1 MAETKNTFIKS
12 KMNQDLDQRLVPN
25 GEYREGFNISV
36 SQAEGADVGT
46 LETVLGNVLVTDLGL
61 SSTCNAEI
69 IGNYVDD
76 QNKTIYLFVTNFV
89 DTSSDK
95 VSNYPPDNVLCQIW
109 RRNVETNINT
119 KLVEG
124 KFLNFSLTHPITGV
138 NLIEDLLFW
147 TDNRNQPRKINVN
160 AANPG
165 SLTSPTYYSNDDQI
179 NVAKYYPFEPIS
191 LVKDYIVDYTF
202 FSRGT
207 GSPQYNQYIN
217 EVVPTSAI
225 GGSSG
230 LTVEILDANPSTGE
244 LEQIRI
250 VDQGQGYYNGQYV
263 TIGPKIGNAQIQ
275 LVVEEA
281 SAMKDTCTEKL
292 PVNSTFTSTAGP
304 LTRNSAFTVA
314 HDSGPM
320 LAQVDYTGALVKIT
334 NNASPT
340 PQDITPY
347 LARVVGYNS
356 GTPSLTIDWPNQF
369 PTPLSSVVKIEV
381 GINPDY
387 NANWPGDCEFLK
399 DKFVRFAYRF
409 KFDDNEYSLISPF
422 TQPCFIPKQ
431 NGYFLS
437 EDRDGVTV
445 LDTEKAY
452 EDTDNA
458 VMQNMVTN
466 VDLQIPCPEFLDDS
480 TSQNF
485 SNVQEQL
492 HVTDIE
498 IIYKDDAE
506 NSLKVVDTITAE
518 SFSNLDFN
526 TLIYTYQSRKPKK
539 TLPSSEITRVSDKV
553 PIRALA
559 QEVTGNRVIYGN
571 YVDGYTAMNTL
582 DYEVS
587 ASEKDE
593 VTTLKKEYP
602 NHTLKQNRSYQV
614 GVVLVDRYGRNS
626 DVILSSLDLTSTDI
640 STVIYSG
647 STVFHPFYTSELAPT
662 LITSNS
668 TWNGDVL
675 RVKFNSKI
683 PLTIPQ
689 AGYPGLFLGYITD
702 PISNLYS
709 GAGYLSSKINLT
721 TTGGTG
727 TGLTVNITIDVSKFG
742 GPPPLGKVQ
751 SVTINDPG
759 IGYKQGDV
767 ITITGGSPSTQA
779 TFVYN
784 PSSQPNL
791 TGWYSYKIVVK
802 QTEQDYYNVYLPGIV
817 NGSLNTDGLAST
829 TTANVSLF
837 ADNINKVPKDLTTV
851 GPSQTNYNST
861 ENLSLRVNNTIDFSS
876 IQNYPGTVLEKVTQI
891 SELTDL
897 GVNLD
902 RISLEQHTTTAT
914 NTDDTIEYETF
925 NEKIQPG
932 MAIISVID
940 SSGAEVINSSDGFYV
955 KSYFTSTSSRSKVK
969 LNKELGLSIT
979 VQAGDIW
986 TFGPPGVVY
995 NSGNNPLIGILSTSK
1010 KIGVSE
1016 QDGFKTQLAV
1026 AETTPVES
1034 LLDIYYETTSS
1045 GSISDLNL
1053 AISQGIPA
1061 AIPVKV
1067 TNIDFS
1073 LNESQTG
1080 SLICTNNFTLLS
1092 SQNTVI
1098 TGKNIEGEIIS
1109 VFDKNGNDRTIEF
1122 ILNDDNNGTFSLSTA
1137 NATGK
1142 GYYVGAN
1149 SNNTTF
1155 DFNLLMTNN
1164 KYTIPVEFQGT
1175 IDNVVPV
1182 YQGSTSTSGSVSVCK
1197 NGEIFGTVLDKTI
1210 NFECFNGSADTSLQ
1224 RDEVSWHLVSAQVI
1238 DGENSDPPD
1247 DNDFDYSN
1255 WPKGYIDDPTATVEP
1270 YQIQINADASSS
1282 IFFTDGITSSKPF
1295 NSSAVKIN
1303 FHGVSRLSQHGGGVF
1318 DFNRLNYFGNPTNQY
1333 ETYSISTSQL
1343 VKSITIE
1350 AKIEARDGFGAVAS
1364 PLITVTIV
1372 AQNLC

>member
-1 MAETKNTFIKS
+1 
-12 KMNQDLDQRLVPN
+12 
-25 GEYREGFNISV
+25 
-36 SQAEGADVGT
+36 
-46 LETVLGNVLVTDLGL
+46 
-61 SSTCNAEI
+61 
-69 IGNYVDD
+69 
-76 QNKTIYLFVTNFV
+76 
-89 DTSSDK
+89 
-95 VSNYPPDNVLCQIW
+95 
-109 RRNVETNINT
+109 
-119 KLVEG
+119 
-124 KFLNFSLTHPITGV
+124 
-138 NLIEDLLFW
+138 
-147 TDNRNQPRKINVN
+147 
-160 AANPG
+160 
-165 SLTSPTYYSNDDQI
+165 
-179 NVAKYYPFEPIS
+179 
-191 LVKDYIVDYTF
+191 
-202 FSRGT
+202 
-207 GSPQYNQYIN
+207 
-217 EVVPTSAI
+217 
-225 GGSSG
+225 
-230 LTVEILDANPSTGE
+230 
-244 LEQIRI
+244 
-250 VDQGQGYYNGQYV
+250 
-263 TIGPKIGNAQIQ
+263 
-275 LVVEEA
+275 
-281 SAMKDTCTEKL
+281 MKDTCTEKL
-292 PVNSTFTSTAGP
+292 PVNSIFTSTASL
-304 LTRNSAFTVA
+304 LTRNSAFAVVY
-314 HDSGPM
+314 DSGPT
-320 LAQVDYTGALVKIT
+320 LTEVDYTGALVKIT

-347 LARVVGYNS
+347 LARVTNYTAPG
-356 GTPSLTIDWPNQF
+356 SLTIDWPNQF
-369 PTPLSSVVKIEV
+369 PSTLNNVVKIEV

-437 EDRDGVTV
+437 ETRDTTVV

-452 EDTDNA
+452 EDTDNN

-466 VDLQIPCPEFLDDS
+466 IDLQIPCPEFLDDS
-480 TSQNF
+480 VSQNF
-485 SNVQEQL
+485 SNVQDQL
-492 HVTDIE
+492 HINEIE

-518 SFSNLDFN
+518 NFSNLDFN

-626 DVILSSLDLTSTDI
+626 DVILSSLDLTSTDV

-647 STVFHPFYTSELAPT
+647 STVFHPFYTSELLPS
-662 LITSNS
+662 LITSS
-668 TWNGDVL
+668 TTWNGDVL

-683 PLTIPQ
+683 PLEIPQ

-702 PISNLYS
+702 PASNLY
-709 GAGYLSSKINLT
+709 GGDGYLASKTNLT
-721 TTGGTG
+721 TSGGTG
-727 TGLTVNITIDVSKFG
+727 TGLTVDITIDAVPLG
-742 GPPPLGKVQ
+742 GPTPLGIVQ
-751 SVTINDPG
+751 SVSINNPG
-759 IGYKQGDV
+759 VGYKQGDV
-767 ITITGGSPSTQA
+767 ITITGGSPSTNA

-817 NGSLNTDGLAST
+817 NGSLNTDGLSSV

-861 ENLSLRVNNTIDFSS
+861 ENLSLRVNNTTSFSS
-876 IQNYPGTVLEKVTQI
+876 IQNYPGTDLEKVTQI

-902 RISLEQHTTTAT
+902 RISLEQHTNPSPTG
-914 NTDDTIEYETF
+914 DTVEFETF

-932 MAIISVID
+932 MALISVIQAT
-940 SSGAEVINSSDGFYV
+940 SGNELITSANGFYV
-955 KSYFTSTSSRSKVK
+955 KAYYAANAGRSIAV
-969 LNKELGLSIT
+969 LNKNLGAYSGI
-979 VQAGDIW
+979 AGDTW

-995 NSGNNPLIGILSTSK
+995 NAGNNPLIGILSTSK

-1053 AISQGIPA
+1053 AISQGIPV
-1061 AIPVKV
+1061 AIPVKT
-1067 TNIDFS
+1067 TNIDFD
-1073 LNESQTG
+1073 LNEGQTG

-1098 TGKNIEGEIIS
+1098 TGKNIEGEIVS
-1109 VFDKNGNDRTIEF
+1109 VFDKNGNNRTSEF
-1122 ILNDDNNGTFSLSTA
+1122 ILNDDNNGTFSLSTT

-1142 GYYVGAN
+1142 GYYVGADT
-1149 SNNTTF
+1149 NNTTF
-1155 DFNLLMTNN
+1155 DFSLLMTND
-1164 KYTIPVEFQGT
+1164 KYTIPVEFQGS
-1175 IDNVVPV
+1175 IDNVVPA
-1182 YQGSTSTSGSVSVCK
+1182 YQGSTGTSGTVSVCK
-1197 NGEIFGTVLDKTI
+1197 RGEIFGTVLDKTI
-1210 NFECFNGSADTSLQ
+1210 NFECFNGSGDVSLQ
-1224 RDEVSWHLVSAQVI
+1224 RDEVSWHLIRAQVVG
-1238 DGENSDPPD
+1238 GENADIPPNYNT
-1247 DNDFDYSN
+1247 DNFTFD
-1255 WPKGYIDDPTATVEP
+1255 WPIGYIDDPTVTIEP
-1270 YQIQINADASSS
+1270 YQIQNLMDVSNS
-1282 IFFTDGITSSKPF
+1282 IFFTDGVGISRKPF
-1295 NSSAVKIN
+1295 NSSAVKIDFQGIN
-1303 FHGVSRLSQHGGGVF
+1303 SIPQDFLARF
-1318 DFNRLNYFGNPTNQY
+1318 DRTRLNIFNNPSNDVF
-1333 ETYSISTSQL
+1333 ETTAQTSQL

-1350 AKIEARDGFGAVAS
+1350 AEIEARDGFGAVAS

-1372 AQNLC
+1372 AQNPC

>member
-89 DTSSDK
+89 DTSSDN
-95 VSNYPPDNVLCQIW
+95 VSNYPPDTVLCQIW

-119 KLVEG
+119 KLIEG
-124 KFLNFSLTHPITGV
+124 KFLNFSLTHPIMGV

-165 SLTSPTYYSNDDQI
+165 NLTAPIYYSNDDQI
-179 NVAKYYPFEPIS
+179 NVAKYYPYEPIN

-202 FSRGT
+202 ISRGT
-207 GSPQYNQYIN
+207 GSPVYNDYIG
-217 EVVPTSAI
+217 EIVPTVS
-225 GGSSG
+225 GGLPTAG
-230 LTVEILDANPSTGE
+230 TGFTVEIIAADAGTGA
-244 LEQIRI
+244 LEQIKI
-250 VDQGQGYYNGQYV
+250 VNPGQGYYNGQTI

-275 LVVEEA
+275 LIVEKA
-281 SAMKDTCTEKL
+281 STMKDTCTEKL
-292 PVNSTFTSTAGP
+292 PVNSIFDNPPSPT
-304 LTRNSAFTVA
+304 LTRNTIFNVTY
-314 HDSGPM
+314 DSGPT

-334 NNASPT
+334 NTAGD
-340 PQDITPY
+340 DITPY
-347 LARVVGYNS
+347 LARVAGYNS

-369 PTPLSSVVKIEV
+369 PALLNNVNKIEV

-387 NANWPGDCEFLK
+387 QANWPGDCEFLK

-437 EDRDGVTV
+437 ETRDSTVV

-452 EDTDNA
+452 EDTDND

-466 VDLQIPCPEFLDDS
+466 IDLQVPCPEFLNDS
-480 TSQNF
+480 VSQEF
-485 SNVQEQL
+485 SNIQNQL
-492 HVTDIE
+492 HVTEIE

-518 SFSNLDFN
+518 NFSNLDFN

-571 YVDGYTAMNTL
+571 YVDGYTAMNAL

-593 VTTLKKEYP
+593 ITPLKKEYP

-626 DVILSSLDLTSTDI
+626 DVILSSLDLASTDI

-647 STVFHPFYTSELAPT
+647 STVFHPFYTLALAPP
-662 LITSNS
+662 LITSNT

-702 PISNLYS
+702 PISNLY
-709 GAGYLSSKINLT
+709 GGGGYTSLT
-721 TTGGTG
+721 GLATSGGTG
-727 TGLTVNITIDVSKFG
+727 TGLTVNITIDAV
-742 GPPPLGKVQ
+742 PLGGGSPLGIVQ
-751 SVTINDPG
+751 TVTINNPG
-759 IGYKQGDV
+759 IGYKQGDI
-767 ITITGGSPSTQA
+767 ITITGGTPSAQA

-784 PSSQPNL
+784 PEAQPNL

-817 NGSLNTDGLAST
+817 NGSLNTDGLSSV
-829 TTANVSLF
+829 TTANISLF
-837 ADNINKVPKDLTTV
+837 ADNINKVPKDLSTV

-876 IQNYPGTVLEKVTQI
+876 VQNYPGTVLEKVTQI

-897 GVNLD
+897 GIDLN
-902 RISLEQHTTTAT
+902 RISITQRVAGTGG
-914 NTDDTIEYETF
+914 NITIPLNGF
-925 NEKIQPG
+925 NDKIQPG
-932 MAIISVID
+932 MALLSVRQVTTGTEIITS
-940 SSGAEVINSSDGFYV
+940 AEGFYV
-955 KSYFTSTSSRSKVK
+955 SAYYAVGTDSEVR
-969 LNKELGLSIT
+969 LNKATGATLATSINDT
-979 VQAGDIW
+979 W

-995 NSGNNPLIGILSTSK
+995 NAGNNPLIGILSTSK
-1010 KIGVSE
+1010 QIGVSE
-1016 QDGFKTQLAV
+1016 QGGFKSQLAV

-1080 SLICTNNFTLLS
+1080 SVICTNNFTLLS

-1098 TGKNIEGEIIS
+1098 TGKNIEGKIVS
-1109 VFDKNGNDRTIEF
+1109 VFDKNNNDRTSEF
-1122 ILNDDNNGTFSLSTA
+1122 SLSDDNNGTFSLSTT
-1137 NATGK
+1137 NAVGK
-1142 GYYVGAN
+1142 GYYVGQD
-1149 SNNTTF
+1149 SNNTSF
-1155 DFNLLMTNN
+1155 DFNLLMTND
-1164 KYTIPVEFQGT
+1164 KYEIPVEFSGS
-1175 IDNVVPV
+1175 IDNVVPA
-1182 YQGSTSTSGSVSVCK
+1182 YQGSTATSGSVSVCK

-1210 NFECFNGSADTSLQ
+1210 DFECFNGSADTSLQ
-1224 RDEVSWHLVSAQVI
+1224 RDEVSWHLISARVT
-1238 DGENSDPPD
+1238 DGENADPPVD
-1247 DNDFDYSN
+1247 DDFSFD
-1255 WPKGYIDDPTATVEP
+1255 WPKGYIDNPNATIEP
-1270 YQIQINADASSS
+1270 YQIQENMDVSDS
-1282 IFFTDGITSSKPF
+1282 IFFTDGGNIGKPF
-1295 NSSAVKIN
+1295 NSSAVKIRFRGIN
-1303 FHGVSRLSQHGGGVF
+1303 SMPQNVSTTVERT
-1318 DFNRLNYFGNPTNQY
+1318 RLNLLGNPSNDVYTDPV
-1333 ETYSISTSQL
+1333 STIQL

-1364 PLITVTIV
+1364 PIITVTII
-1372 AQNLC
+1372 ASLPC